1 MAKQTD
7 FVKTALRVPPDLHK
21 ALHEATKTTER
32 TFNAEILHRLKS
44 TFNSSVA
51 TKGQPEKEDAN
62 AQAA

>member
-32 TFNAEILHRLKS
+32 TFNAEIIHRLKS
-44 TFNSSVA
+44 TFPSETA
-51 TKGQPEKEDAN
+51 PQPKPL
-62 AQAA
+62 

>member
-21 ALHEATKTTER
+21 ALHDATKQSER

-44 TFNSSVA
+44 TFCKDALDQKQPTAEEAHA
-51 TKGQPEKEDAN
+51 T
-62 AQAA
+62 